1 MNNCELCKSRATTYC
16 ESDQASLCWECDAK
30 VHAANFLV
38 ARHSR
43 TLLCHICNSLTP
55 WKASGSN
62 LGHTVSVC
70 ETCLNRQQ
78 QYEGQSQEETTD
90 EDDDDEEDDEV
101 EGENQ
106 VVPWSSIASTPP
118 PPASSS
124 SSSGEISACSF
135 KRRREEASDL
145 QSQDEQNGSLSQREY
160 CTTSRREAAGNES
173 TKADGSESVAIIAEP
188 PNQRNK
194 AEISEVDWWG
204 SCSRDCM
211 EWNMIPMGFLGLD

>member
-16 ESDQASLCWECDAK
+16 ESDQASLCWGCDAK

-118 PPASSS
+118 PASSS

-135 KRRREEASDL
+135 KRRREE
-145 QSQDEQNGSLSQREY
+145 DEQNGSLSQREY

-204 SCSRDCM
+204 SCSRG
-211 EWNMIPMGFLGLD
+211 N